1 MGPGNQGSE
10 GLIGSRKCIIEI
22 TRIFFTLFRIEIQI
36 KTTLRK
42 WFILSLIDHLKIIL
56 IENVLANSKNQ
67 LFKIMLSDLWGIL
80 GNIK

>member
-1 MGPGNQGSE
+1 MGPGNQGS
-10 GLIGSRKCIIEI
+10 GLIESRKCIIEI
-22 TRIFFTLFRIEIQI
+22 TWIFFTLFRIEIQI

-56 IENVLANSKNQ
+56 IENILANSKNQ
-67 LFKIMLSDLWGIL
+67 LFKIMLSDLWRIL